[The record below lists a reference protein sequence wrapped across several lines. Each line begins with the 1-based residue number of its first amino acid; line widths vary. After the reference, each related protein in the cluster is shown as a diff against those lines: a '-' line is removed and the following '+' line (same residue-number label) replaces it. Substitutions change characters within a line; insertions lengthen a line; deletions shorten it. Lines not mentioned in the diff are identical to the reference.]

1 MTAAW
6 PRDLL
11 AVAKLTY
18 TQRAGP
24 HAASQVMPCPH
35 SSRSRCQRASAASR
49 GQNVVE
55 YGMIIAAVAIVVLLG
70 VTTFGSEIRPWFEH
84 LAAGIT
90 TVGT

>member
-1 MTAAW
+1 MCRPEFLRFHW
-6 PRDLL
+6 LL
-11 AVAKLTY
+11 AVA
-18 TQRAGP
+18 
-24 HAASQVMPCPH
+24 C
-35 SSRSRCQRASAASR
+35 SR

-84 LAAGIT
+84 LTAGIT